1 MRRAHNEAFAD
12 HPGFVPWSTELW
24 TQWVAQ
30 TRNSRPAL
38 SLVARDGDGRVAAY
52 VQSSEFEAVFEA
64 TGVREAYVNK
74 LGTVPDHRRRGLAGA
89 LLRIVVRR
97 YRDEGFARAALDV
110 DSENPTGALG
120 LYQSVG
126 FEVQQRW
133 SNYLLRA

>member
-1 MRRAHNEAFAD
+1 M
-12 HPGFVPWSTELW
+12 
-24 TQWVAQ
+24 
-30 TRNSRPAL
+30 
-38 SLVARDGDGRVAAY
+38 AAY
-52 VQSSEFEAVFEA
+52 VQSSEFDAVFEA

-74 LGTVPDHRRRGLAGA
+74 VGTSPTTVGGDSRARCCASRSGA
-89 LLRIVVRR
+89 TATRVLT
-97 YRDEGFARAALDV
+97 RAALDV